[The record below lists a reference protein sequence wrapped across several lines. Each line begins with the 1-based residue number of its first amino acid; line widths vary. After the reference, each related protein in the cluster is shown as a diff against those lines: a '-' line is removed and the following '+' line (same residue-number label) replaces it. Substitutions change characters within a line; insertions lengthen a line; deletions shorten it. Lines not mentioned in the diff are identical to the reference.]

1 MIWHLKFHNSI
12 NSNKNINL
20 TFKNSRYFANNQRPK
35 PKESFPQL
43 LNNICHFI
51 RAFYKP
57 ATINFLWRYMEWRW
71 RFLFKPFT
79 IALFHNF
86 LGSILRGD
94 NPLINASAASVSDIE
109 KNPGNDVLKKTTVFL
124 CFPLF
129 SARFPPILQWFSFF
143 IIRL

>member
-20 TFKNSRYFANNQRPK
+20 TFKNSRYFANNQRPN

-43 LNNICHFI
+43 LNNICHFK
-51 RAFYKP
+51 AFYKP
-57 ATINFLWRYMEWRW
+57 ATINFLWRYMEWRC

-109 KNPGNDVLKKTTVFL
+109 KKSWQWCPKKDDGFCL
-124 CFPLF
+124 L
-129 SARFPPILQWFSFF
+129 PPFF
-143 IIRL
+143 C